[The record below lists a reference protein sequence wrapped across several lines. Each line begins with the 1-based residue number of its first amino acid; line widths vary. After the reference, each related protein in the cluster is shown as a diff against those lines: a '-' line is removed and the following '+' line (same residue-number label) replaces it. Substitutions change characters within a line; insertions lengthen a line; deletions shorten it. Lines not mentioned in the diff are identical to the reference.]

1 LKVIAIVGPTAVGKT
16 ALSLEIAEKFSAEII
31 NADAMQIYK
40 GMDIGTAKL
49 PLSQRRG
56 IFHHQIDVLD
66 PSEEANVSQYQKQS
80 REIINDLLSKNVQP
94 LLVGGSGLYVNS
106 VLEDLEFPGTNLEVR
121 AKYEEIL
128 DEKGVEALFQ
138 MLKEIDPKAAEN
150 ILPNN
155 ARKIVRALEVNEIT
169 GKAFNAKLPEPSPI
183 FSDVRIALDMPRDLL
198 DQRIIDRVNQM
209 FEDGFVDE
217 VKRLEKKLRLGK
229 TAFRALGY
237 SQVLSLLSGEISEDE
252 AITLTINAT
261 KKFARRQLSW
271 FRRDPLIHWLD
282 ATSPDLFAQSLRLIG

>member
-1 LKVIAIVGPTAVGKT
+1 MKVIAIVGPTAVGKT

-56 IFHHQIDVLD
+56 IVHHQIDVLD

-128 DEKGVEALFQ
+128 DEKGVDALFQ

-198 DQRIIDRVNQM
+198 DQRIIDRVHQM

-217 VKRLEKKLRLGK
+217 VKRIEKNLRLGK

-282 ATSPDLFAQSLRLIG
+282 ATSPDLFEESLRLIK

>member
-1 LKVIAIVGPTAVGKT
+1 MKVIAIVGPTAVGKT

-49 PLSQRRG
+49 PFSQRRG
-56 IFHHQIDVLD
+56 IVHHQIDVLD

-94 LLVGGSGLYVNS
+94 ILVGGSGLYVNS

-198 DQRIIDRVNQM
+198 DKRIIDRVHQM

-217 VKRLEKKLRLGK
+217 VKSLEKNLRLGR

>member
-1 LKVIAIVGPTAVGKT
+1 MKVIAIVGPTAVGKT
-16 ALSLEIAEKFSAEII
+16 ALSLEIAEKFSAQII

-56 IFHHQIDVLD
+56 IIHHQIDVLD

-80 REIINDLLSKNVQP
+80 REIINDLFSKNVQP
-94 LLVGGSGLYVNS
+94 ILVGGSGLYVNS

-198 DQRIIDRVNQM
+198 DQRIIDRVHQM

-217 VKRLEKKLRLGK
+217 VKSIEKNLRLGK

>member
-1 LKVIAIVGPTAVGKT
+1 MKVIAIVGPTAVGKT

-56 IFHHQIDVLD
+56 IVHHQIDVLD

-94 LLVGGSGLYVNS
+94 ILVGGSGLYVNS

-128 DEKGVEALFQ
+128 DEKGVEALFKR
-138 MLKEIDPKAAEN
+138 LKEIDPKAAEN

-198 DQRIIDRVNQM
+198 DQRIIDRVHQM

-217 VKRLEKKLRLGK
+217 VKSIEKNLRLGK

>member
-1 LKVIAIVGPTAVGKT
+1 MKVIAIVGPTAVGKT
-16 ALSLEIAEKFSAEII
+16 ALSLDIAEKFSAEII

-56 IFHHQIDVLD
+56 IVHHQIDVLD
-66 PSEEANVSQYQKQS
+66 PMDEANVSQYQKQT
-80 REIINDLLSKNVQP
+80 REIINDLLNRKVQP
-94 LLVGGSGLYVNS
+94 ILVGGSGLYVNS

-128 DEKGVEALFQ
+128 DEQGVEVLYK
-138 MLKEIDPKAAEN
+138 MLEQIDPNAAKN
-150 ILPNN
+150 ILPSN
-155 ARKIVRALEVNEIT
+155 ARKIVRALEVNEFT

-198 DQRIIDRVNQM
+198 DKRISERVHQM

-217 VKRLEKKLRLGK
+217 VKSLEKNLRLGK

-237 SQVLSLLSGEISEDE
+237 SQVLSLLAGEITEDE

-282 ATSPDLFAQSLRLIG
+282 ATSPDLFEESLRLIG

>member
-1 LKVIAIVGPTAVGKT
+1 MKVIAIVGPTAVGKT
-16 ALSLEIAEKFSAEII
+16 SLSLEIAEKLSAEII

-49 PLSQRRG
+49 ALSERRG
-56 IFHHQIDVLD
+56 ITHHQIDVLD
-66 PSEEANVSQYQKQS
+66 PEEEASVSAYQKQT
-80 REIINDLLSKNVQP
+80 REIINDLLNKKVQP
-94 LLVGGSGLYVNS
+94 MLVGGSGLYVNS
-106 VLEDLEFPGTNLEVR
+106 VLEDLEFPGTNLEIR

-128 DEKGVEALFQ
+128 EEQGVEVLYE
-138 MLKEIDPKAAEN
+138 MLERIDKEAAQN

-155 ARKIVRALEVNEIT
+155 ARKIVRALEVNELT
-169 GKAFNAKLPEPSPI
+169 GNNFNAKLPEPSPV

-198 DQRIIDRVNQM
+198 DARIAERVHQM
-209 FEDGFVDE
+209 FKDRFVEE
-217 VKRLEKKLRLGK
+217 VKSLEPKLRKGK
-229 TAFRALGY
+229 TALRALGY
-237 SQVLSLLSGEISEDE
+237 SQVLSLLNGEITEQE

-282 ATSPDLFAQSLRLIG
+282 ATSPQLLDQSLRLIG

>member
-56 IFHHQIDVLD
+56 IVHHQIDVLD

-94 LLVGGSGLYVNS
+94 VLVGGSGLYVNS

-121 AKYEEIL
+121 AKYEEII

-198 DQRIIDRVNQM
+198 DQRIIDRVHRM

-217 VKRLEKKLRLGK
+217 VKSIEKNLRLGK

-271 FRRDPLIHWLD
+271 FRRDPLIHWMD

>member
-1 LKVIAIVGPTAVGKT
+1 MKVIAIVGPTAVGKT

-56 IFHHQIDVLD
+56 IVHHQIDVLD

-80 REIINDLLSKNVQP
+80 REIINNLLSKNVQP
-94 LLVGGSGLYVNS
+94 VLVGGSGLYVNS

-198 DQRIIDRVNQM
+198 DQRIIDRVHQM

-217 VKRLEKKLRLGK
+217 VKSLEKNLRLGK

>member
-1 LKVIAIVGPTAVGKT
+1 MKVIAIVGPTAVGKT
-16 ALSLEIAEKFSAEII
+16 SLSLEIAQKLSAEII

-49 PLSQRRG
+49 ALSERRG
-56 IFHHQIDVLD
+56 IIHHQIDVLD
-66 PSEEANVSQYQKQS
+66 PEEEASVSAYQKQT
-80 REIINDLLSKNVQP
+80 REIINDLLNKEVQP
-94 LLVGGSGLYVNS
+94 MLVGGSGLYVNS
-106 VLEDLEFPGTNLEVR
+106 VLEDLEFPGTNLEIR

-128 DEKGVEALFQ
+128 EDQGVEVLYA
-138 MLKEIDPKAAEN
+138 MLERIDKEAAQN

-155 ARKIVRALEVNEIT
+155 ARKIVRALEVNELT
-169 GKAFNAKLPEPSPI
+169 GNNFNAKLPEPSPV

-198 DQRIIDRVNQM
+198 DARIAERVHQM
-209 FEDGFVDE
+209 FKDGFVEE
-217 VKRLEKKLRLGK
+217 VKSLEPKLRKGK
-229 TAFRALGY
+229 TALRALGY
-237 SQVLSLLSGEISEDE
+237 SQVLSLLNGEITEQE

-282 ATSPDLFAQSLRLIG
+282 ATSPQLLDQSLRLIG

>member
-1 LKVIAIVGPTAVGKT
+1 MKVIAIVGPTAVGKT

-56 IFHHQIDVLD
+56 IVHHQIDVLD

-80 REIINDLLSKNVQP
+80 RGIINDLLSKNVQP

-128 DEKGVEALFQ
+128 DEKGVDALFQ

-198 DQRIIDRVNQM
+198 DKRISDRVHQM
-209 FEDGFVDE
+209 FEEGFVDE
-217 VKRLEKKLRLGK
+217 VKSIEKNLRLGK
-229 TAFRALGY
+229 TALRALGY
-237 SQVLSLLSGEISEDE
+237 SQVLSLLAGEISEDE

-282 ATSPDLFAQSLRLIG
+282 ATSPDLFEESLRLIK

>member
-1 LKVIAIVGPTAVGKT
+1 MKVIAIVGPTAVGKT
-16 ALSLEIAEKFSAEII
+16 ALSLELAEKFSAEII

-49 PLSQRRG
+49 PVSQRRG
-56 IFHHQIDVLD
+56 IVHHQIDVLD
-66 PSEEANVSQYQKQS
+66 PIEEANVSQYQKQT
-80 REIINDLLSKNVQP
+80 REIINTLLNKNIQP

-128 DEKGVEALFQ
+128 DEQGVEALYE
-138 MLKEIDPKAAEN
+138 MLKEIDPIAAQN

-183 FSDVRIALDMPRDLL
+183 FADVRIALDIPRDLL
-198 DQRIIDRVNQM
+198 DKRISDRVHQM

-217 VKRLEKKLRLGK
+217 VKSLEKKLRLGK
-229 TAFRALGY
+229 TALRALGY
-237 SQVLSLLSGEISEDE
+237 SQVLSLLAGEISEDE

-282 ATSPDLFAQSLRLIG
+282 ATSPNLYAESLRLIG

>member
-1 LKVIAIVGPTAVGKT
+1 MKVIAIVGPTAVGKT
-16 ALSLEIAEKFSAEII
+16 SLSLKIAEKLSAEII

-49 PLSQRRG
+49 ALSQRRG
-56 IFHHQIDVLD
+56 ITHHQIDVLD
-66 PSEEANVSQYQKQS
+66 PVEEANVSAYQKQT
-80 REIINDLLSKNVQP
+80 REIINDLLNRKVQP

-106 VLEDLEFPGTNLEVR
+106 VLEDLEFPGTNLEIR

-128 DEKGVEALFQ
+128 EEQGVEVLYE
-138 MLKEIDPKAAEN
+138 MLERIDKEAAQN

-155 ARKIVRALEVNEIT
+155 ARKIVRALEVNELT
-169 GKAFNAKLPEPSPI
+169 GNNFNAKLPEPSPI

-198 DQRIIDRVNQM
+198 DTRIAERVHQM
-209 FEDGFVDE
+209 FKDGLVEE
-217 VKRLEKKLRLGK
+217 VKSLEPKLREGK
-229 TAFRALGY
+229 TALRALGY
-237 SQVLSLLSGEISEDE
+237 SQVLSLLNGEITEQE
-252 AITLTINAT
+252 ALTLTINAT

-282 ATSPDLFAQSLRLIG
+282 ATSPQLLDQSLRLIG

>member
-56 IFHHQIDVLD
+56 IVHHQIDVLD

-80 REIINDLLSKNVQP
+80 REIINNLLSKNVQP
-94 LLVGGSGLYVNS
+94 ILVGGSGLYVNS

-150 ILPNN
+150 ILANN

-198 DQRIIDRVNQM
+198 DQRIIDRVHQM

-217 VKRLEKKLRLGK
+217 VKRIEKNLRLGK

>member
-56 IFHHQIDVLD
+56 IVHHQIDVLD

-80 REIINDLLSKNVQP
+80 REIINNLLSKNVQP
-94 LLVGGSGLYVNS
+94 ILVGGSGLYVNS

-198 DQRIIDRVNQM
+198 DQRIIDRVHQM

-217 VKRLEKKLRLGK
+217 VKSIEKNLRLGK

>member
-56 IFHHQIDVLD
+56 IVHHQIDVLD

-198 DQRIIDRVNQM
+198 DKRISDRVHQM
-209 FEDGFVDE
+209 FEEGFVDE
-217 VKRLEKKLRLGK
+217 VKSIEKNLRLGK
-229 TAFRALGY
+229 TALRALGY
-237 SQVLSLLSGEISEDE
+237 SQVLSLLAGEISEDE

>member
-1 LKVIAIVGPTAVGKT
+1 MKVIAIVGPTAVGKT
-16 ALSLEIAEKFSAEII
+16 SLSLEIAEKLSAEII

-49 PLSQRRG
+49 ALTERRG
-56 IFHHQIDVLD
+56 IIHHQIDVLD
-66 PSEEANVSQYQKQS
+66 PEEEASVSAYQKQT
-80 REIINDLLSKNVQP
+80 REIINDLFNKKIQP
-94 LLVGGSGLYVNS
+94 MLVGGSGLYVNS
-106 VLEDLEFPGTNLEVR
+106 VLEDLEFPGTNLEIR

-128 DEKGVEALFQ
+128 EEQGVEVLYE
-138 MLKEIDPKAAEN
+138 MLERIDKEAAQN

-155 ARKIVRALEVNEIT
+155 ARKIVRALEVNELT
-169 GKAFNAKLPEPSPI
+169 GNYFNAKLPEPSPV

-198 DQRIIDRVNQM
+198 DARIAERVHQM
-209 FEDGFVDE
+209 FKDGFVEE
-217 VKRLEKKLRLGK
+217 VKSLEPKLRKGK
-229 TAFRALGY
+229 TALRALGY
-237 SQVLSLLSGEISEDE
+237 SQVLSLLNDEITEQE

-282 ATSPDLFAQSLRLIG
+282 ATSPQLLDQSLRLIG

>member
-56 IFHHQIDVLD
+56 IIHHQIDVLD

-94 LLVGGSGLYVNS
+94 VLVGGSGLYVNS

-198 DQRIIDRVNQM
+198 DQRIIDRVHQM

-217 VKRLEKKLRLGK
+217 VKRIEKNLRLGK

>member
-56 IFHHQIDVLD
+56 IIHHQIDVLD
-66 PSEEANVSQYQKQS
+66 PIDEANVSQYQKQT
-80 REIINDLLSKNVQP
+80 REIINDLLNRKVQP
-94 LLVGGSGLYVNS
+94 MLVGGSGLYVNS

-128 DEKGVEALFQ
+128 DEQGVEVLYE
-138 MLKEIDPKAAEN
+138 MLEQIDPNAAKN
-150 ILPNN
+150 ILPSN
-155 ARKIVRALEVNEIT
+155 ARKIVRALEVNEFT

-198 DQRIIDRVNQM
+198 DKRINDRVHQM

-217 VKRLEKKLRLGK
+217 VKSLEKNLRLGK

-237 SQVLSLLSGEISEDE
+237 SQVLSLLAGEITEDE

-282 ATSPDLFAQSLRLIG
+282 ATSPDLFEESLRLIG

>member
-1 LKVIAIVGPTAVGKT
+1 MKVIAIVGPTAVGKT
-16 ALSLEIAEKFSAEII
+16 ALSLDIAEKFSAEII

-56 IFHHQIDVLD
+56 IVHHQIDVLD
-66 PSEEANVSQYQKQS
+66 PIDEANVSQYQKQT
-80 REIINDLLSKNVQP
+80 REIINDLLNRKVQP
-94 LLVGGSGLYVNS
+94 MLVGGSGLYVNS

-128 DEKGVEALFQ
+128 DEQGVEVLYE
-138 MLKEIDPKAAEN
+138 MLEQIDPNAAKN
-150 ILPNN
+150 ILPSN
-155 ARKIVRALEVNEIT
+155 ARKIVRALEVNEFT

-198 DQRIIDRVNQM
+198 DKRISDRVHQM

-217 VKRLEKKLRLGK
+217 VKSLEKNLRLGK

-237 SQVLSLLSGEISEDE
+237 SQVLSLLVGEITEDE

-282 ATSPDLFAQSLRLIG
+282 ATSPDLFEESLRLIG

>member
-1 LKVIAIVGPTAVGKT
+1 MKVIAIVGPTAVGKS

-56 IFHHQIDVLD
+56 IVHHQIDVLD

-80 REIINDLLSKNVQP
+80 REIINNLLSKNVQP
-94 LLVGGSGLYVNS
+94 ILVGGSGLYVNS

-198 DQRIIDRVNQM
+198 DQRIIDRVHQM

-217 VKRLEKKLRLGK
+217 VKSLEKNLRLGK

>member
-56 IFHHQIDVLD
+56 IAHHQIDVLD

-80 REIINDLLSKNVQP
+80 REIINNLLSKNVQP
-94 LLVGGSGLYVNS
+94 ILVGGSGLYVNS

-150 ILPNN
+150 ILASN

-198 DQRIIDRVNQM
+198 DQRIIDRVHQM

-217 VKRLEKKLRLGK
+217 VKSLEKNLRLGK

>member
-1 LKVIAIVGPTAVGKT
+1 MKVIAIVGPTAVGKT

-56 IFHHQIDVLD
+56 IVHHQIDVLD

-94 LLVGGSGLYVNS
+94 ILVGGSGLYVNS

-198 DQRIIDRVNQM
+198 DQRIIDRVHQM

-217 VKRLEKKLRLGK
+217 VKRLEKNLRLGK

>member
-1 LKVIAIVGPTAVGKT
+1 MKVIAIVGPTAVGKT

-128 DEKGVEALFQ
+128 DEKGVDALFQ

-150 ILPNN
+150 ILSNN

-198 DQRIIDRVNQM
+198 DKRISDRVHQM
-209 FEDGFVDE
+209 FEEGFVDE
-217 VKRLEKKLRLGK
+217 VKSIEKNLRLGK
-229 TAFRALGY
+229 TALRALGY
-237 SQVLSLLSGEISEDE
+237 SQVLSLLAGEISEDE

-282 ATSPDLFAQSLRLIG
+282 ATSPDLFEESLRLIK

>member
-1 LKVIAIVGPTAVGKT
+1 MKVIAIVGPTAVGKT

-56 IFHHQIDVLD
+56 IVHHQIDVLD

-80 REIINDLLSKNVQP
+80 REIINELLSENVQP
-94 LLVGGSGLYVNS
+94 ILVGGSGLYVNS

-198 DQRIIDRVNQM
+198 DQRIIDRVHQM

-217 VKRLEKKLRLGK
+217 VKSLEKNLRLGK

>member
-1 LKVIAIVGPTAVGKT
+1 MKVIAIVGPTAVGKT
-16 ALSLEIAEKFSAEII
+16 ALSLDIAEKFSAEII

-49 PLSQRRG
+49 PLSERRG
-56 IFHHQIDVLD
+56 IVHHQIDVLD
-66 PSEEANVSQYQKQS
+66 PIDEANVSQYQKQT
-80 REIINDLLSKNVQP
+80 REIINDLLNRKVQP
-94 LLVGGSGLYVNS
+94 MLVGGSGLYVNS

-128 DEKGVEALFQ
+128 DEQGVEVLYE
-138 MLKEIDPKAAEN
+138 MLEQIDPNAAKN
-150 ILPNN
+150 ILPSN
-155 ARKIVRALEVNEIT
+155 ARKIVRALEVNEFT

-198 DQRIIDRVNQM
+198 DKRISDRVHQM

-217 VKRLEKKLRLGK
+217 VKSLEKNLRLGK

-237 SQVLSLLSGEISEDE
+237 SQVLSLLAGEITEDE

-282 ATSPDLFAQSLRLIG
+282 ATSPDLFEESLRLIG

>member
-16 ALSLEIAEKFSAEII
+16 ALSLDIAEKFSAEII

-56 IFHHQIDVLD
+56 IIHHQIDVLD
-66 PSEEANVSQYQKQS
+66 PIDEANVSQYQKQT
-80 REIINDLLSKNVQP
+80 REIINDLLNRKVQP
-94 LLVGGSGLYVNS
+94 MLVGGSGLYVNS

-121 AKYEEIL
+121 SKYEEIL
-128 DEKGVEALFQ
+128 DEQGVEVLYE
-138 MLKEIDPKAAEN
+138 MLEEIDPNAAKN
-150 ILPNN
+150 ILPSN
-155 ARKIVRALEVNEIT
+155 ARKIVRALEVNEFT

-198 DQRIIDRVNQM
+198 DKRISDRVHQM

-217 VKRLEKKLRLGK
+217 VKSLEKNLRLGK

-237 SQVLSLLSGEISEDE
+237 SQVLSLLAGEITEDE

-282 ATSPDLFAQSLRLIG
+282 ATSPNLFEESLRLIK

>member
-1 LKVIAIVGPTAVGKT
+1 MKVIAIVGPTAVGKT
-16 ALSLEIAEKFSAEII
+16 ALSLDIAEKFSAEVI

-49 PLSQRRG
+49 SLSQRRG
-56 IFHHQIDVLD
+56 IIHHQIDVLD
-66 PSEEANVSQYQKQS
+66 PIDEANVSQYQKQT
-80 REIINDLLSKNVQP
+80 REIINDLLAKNVQP
-94 LLVGGSGLYVNS
+94 MLVGGSGLYVNS

-128 DEKGVEALFQ
+128 DEQGVEVLYE
-138 MLKEIDPKAAEN
+138 MLKKIDPTAAQN

-169 GKAFNAKLPEPSPI
+169 SKAFNAKLPEPSPI

-198 DQRIIDRVNQM
+198 DKRISDRVQQM

-217 VKRLEKKLRLGK
+217 VKSIEKNLRLGK
-229 TAFRALGY
+229 TALRALGY

-282 ATSPDLFAQSLRLIG
+282 ATSPDLFEESLRLIK